1 MLHTV
6 PGIPPVVPRRYCQG
20 ALEGLIAAALDK
32 GASERYAAELQA
44 QLAQCD
50 AKGGANASVPPDEDP
65 VVFGE
70 IVATAADSQEVK
82 FMVQQLYE
90 ES

>member
-1 MLHTV
+1 MRCRV
-6 PGIPPVVPRRYCQG
+6 PPP
-20 ALEGLIAAALDK
+20 
-32 GASERYAAELQA
+32 
-44 QLAQCD
+44 AQCD